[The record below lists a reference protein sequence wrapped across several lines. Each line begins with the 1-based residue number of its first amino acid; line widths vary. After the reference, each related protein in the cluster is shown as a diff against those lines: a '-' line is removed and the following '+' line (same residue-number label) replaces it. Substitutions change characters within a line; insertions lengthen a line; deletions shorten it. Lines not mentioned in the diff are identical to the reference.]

1 MPGRLA
7 RAFKALLGPGRP
19 VLGDAHVCVVCRGDC
34 VNPVAWDEAGEDR
47 WRVTLRCGACGHE
60 HIRELSQDEAGRLM
74 NALDRGYIEIETA
87 AERLERELM
96 TEWVETFAAALQRD
110 LIDAGDFASAGPAN
124 PRSTLP

>member
-7 RAFKALLGPGRP
+7 RALKTLLGPRLP
-19 VLGDAHVCVVCRGDC
+19 VPSDVHVCVVCRSDC
-34 VNPVAWDEAGEDR
+34 VNPVAWDEAGTDR
-47 WRVTLRCGACGHE
+47 WRVVLRCGACGNE
-60 HIRELSQDEAGRLM
+60 HTRELSYDEASRLV

-96 TEWVETFAAALQRD
+96 QDWVKTFTAALERD
-110 LIDAGDFASAGPAN
+110 LIDAGDFGTN